1 MEVSAIAEESRSY
14 RSLATVY
21 LSSATFKPVEAL
33 PVARLGSV

>member
-21 LSSATFKPVEAL
+21 RSSATFKPVEAL